1 MSEIQDRW
9 NEYYADKRWIDT
21 KGWCHLDG
29 TPYSFIELEKQ
40 SDQRVSF
47 LKTILKTIFYR
58 LILMIVT
65 VVCLKVFF
73 ENTHTMIAII
83 YNILRY
89 VLVIRCIWIIIKN
102 LFKKN
107 LKFW

>member
-1 MSEIQDRW
+1 MSEVQNNW
-9 NEYYADKRWIDT
+9 NEYYADKQWIDT

-29 TPYSFIELEKQ
+29 TPYSFRELERQ
-40 SDQRVSF
+40 SDLRVSF
-47 LKTILKTIFYR
+47 IKTILKTILYR

-65 VVCLKVFF
+65 WIFLNVFF

-83 YNILRY
+83 YNLLRY
-89 VLVIRCIWIIIKN
+89 FLVIRCIWIIIKN
-102 LFKKN
+102 LFRKN